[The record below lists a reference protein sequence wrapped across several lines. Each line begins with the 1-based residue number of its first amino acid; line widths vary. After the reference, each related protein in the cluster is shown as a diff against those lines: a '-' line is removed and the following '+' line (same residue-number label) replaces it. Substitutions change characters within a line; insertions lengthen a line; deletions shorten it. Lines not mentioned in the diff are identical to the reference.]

1 MMQNGTSASRCT
13 RPLSCRTYPSRHTR
27 AASTPLC
34 CASAT
39 RRATGPR
46 LTAWSSRPPTSP
58 VGCACLVTSPWR
70 RRSCDAE
77 SAQVWIERRPW
88 RSRESSGDRSEQWQR
103 HRRARPGRAGRG
115 PVMICIR
122 CATQNP
128 DWSRFCDN
136 CGLAL
141 GRACPTC
148 KFENAADSKFCGGC
162 GGRMAE
168 AQHEDAEGERRQLTV
183 LFCDMVGST
192 RIAHALDPE
201 DFGQL
206 LGRYQHLCGEAAA
219 AHDGYVSQ
227 YLGDG
232 VVIYFGYPRSLE
244 DEPQRAVRCGLH
256 IVDGVTRMAAETAS
270 LPVEFPLSVRLGVHT
285 GRVMVGPV
293 GAGDRRDRRALGSAP
308 NVAARLQAE
317 AQPGSLVVSN
327 TTWNIVRGYFHGTSL
342 GRRSL
347 PGLDEPIELWRITG
361 EADSRERVEVAEV
374 LTPFV
379 DRDEERALFDSAWA
393 TVAAGASRFLVLR
406 GEPGVGKSRLLRL
419 FRDQVRPVASTLIE
433 LRATTYNTTSPF
445 HPVTELIER
454 RLGLDAVSE
463 VDARRSLLAAQLD
476 ALGLRD
482 PEAVALLGSLLAI
495 PEPTDSAALDLPPAR
510 RRTRTLELLV
520 HLIAALAR
528 PGPALLVVEDLHWAD
543 SATRDFLQFLVDS
556 APPDAP
562 LLGLFTSRPDGI
574 PLFVEELTSA
584 ALDSGVLAERDVSW
598 EATDVLAEAMI
609 PASVD
614 ASLMSRIDRL
624 GASRATAQL
633 AATIGRDF
641 TTALLFEVSDR
652 DPTLLAHD
660 LDRMVGA
667 GLVRP
672 LDEEKESYEFRHA
685 LVRDVAYNS
694 LLRTTRQV
702 HHRRVAD
709 VLRATPAEQ
718 AGDRPDLIARHLTAA
733 GADADAVEYWEA
745 AAHQA
750 LSRTAV
756 HLAATHIQAAISCL
770 ERLTPSAQTAER
782 ELELQILLAP
792 LLMSVHGWGAVEV
805 EQACTRALELTRDLE
820 RPDRSYPPMW
830 GLWTVRFLRSEL
842 SAATQAAEAVL
853 GAAMASGVP
862 MLEVT
867 GRHALSFTLFS
878 CGEYRR
884 AIAEADAGLALF
896 DLEQER
902 ALAQA
907 FGLSSTVAL
916 RASRADSLWMLGHV
930 KAAEAEYARLEAL
943 GKELGHPASRAAS
956 LAFAL
961 YGGVFECSYTGR
973 LDGLLPRVDQLA
985 ELSRDDDFFLWDAFA
1000 HTLRAVVAH
1009 SRGAD
1014 SSGAGM
1020 LDGLA
1025 LWEQAG
1031 SRLTLVLMNTL
1042 CAQAFLSTGQL
1053 AEAAA
1058 RLDAADAVAADG
1070 EAVMAPEI
1078 PRLRAQLF
1086 AARGEVAAAEA
1097 ALRTALAQARAQE
1110 AVPLELRAALDLAD
1124 LLAANGRGGE
1134 AVASLAAA
1142 LARCPEGLDRPE
1154 PARAAA
1160 VLARLATPQS

>member
-1 MMQNGTSASRCT
+1 
-13 RPLSCRTYPSRHTR
+13 
-27 AASTPLC
+27 
-34 CASAT
+34 
-39 RRATGPR
+39 
-46 LTAWSSRPPTSP
+46 
-58 VGCACLVTSPWR
+58 
-70 RRSCDAE
+70 
-77 SAQVWIERRPW
+77 
-88 RSRESSGDRSEQWQR
+88 
-103 HRRARPGRAGRG
+103 
-115 PVMICIR
+115 MICIR

-317 AQPGSLVVSN
+317 AEPGSLVVSN

-393 TVAAGASRFLVLR
+393 TVAAGSSQFLVLR

-543 SATRDFLQFLVDS
+543 SATRDFLQVLVDS

-562 LLGLFTSRPDGI
+562 LLGLFTSRPDTDLGLDGDRLRTVDLPRLGRADVEVMVRGVASGKALPGDLLALIMARSDGI

-584 ALDSGVLAERDVSW
+584 ALESGVLAERDVSW

>member
-1 MMQNGTSASRCT
+1 
-13 RPLSCRTYPSRHTR
+13 
-27 AASTPLC
+27 
-34 CASAT
+34 
-39 RRATGPR
+39 
-46 LTAWSSRPPTSP
+46 
-58 VGCACLVTSPWR
+58 
-70 RRSCDAE
+70 
-77 SAQVWIERRPW
+77 
-88 RSRESSGDRSEQWQR
+88 
-103 HRRARPGRAGRG
+103 
-115 PVMICIR
+115 MICIR

-128 DWSRFCDN
+128 DWSRFCDS

-141 GRACPTC
+141 GRTCPTC
-148 KFENAADSKFCGGC
+148 KFENPADSKFCGGC
-162 GGRMAE
+162 GGRLAE

-183 LFCDMVGST
+183 LFCDIVGST
-192 RIAHALDPE
+192 RLAHELDPE

-256 IVDGVTRMAAETAS
+256 IVDGVARVAAETAS
-270 LPVEFPLSVRLGVHT
+270 LPAEFPLAVRLGVHT

-317 AQPGSLVVSN
+317 ADPGSLVVSS

-342 GRRSL
+342 GQRSL
-347 PGLDEPIELWRITG
+347 PGVDEPVELWRITG
-361 EADSRERVEVAEV
+361 EAASRERVEVAEV

-379 DRDEERALFDSAWA
+379 DRDAERALFDRTWA
-393 TVAAGASRFLVLR
+393 TVSAGSSRFLMLR

-419 FRDQVRPVASTLIE
+419 FRDQVGPLASTLIE
-433 LRATTYNTTSPF
+433 LRATVYSTTSPF

-454 RLGLDAVSE
+454 RFGLDAAAE

-476 ALGLRD
+476 ALGLGD

-495 PEPTDSAALDLPPAR
+495 PEPADSVASDLPPAR

-520 HLIAALAR
+520 DLIVALAR
-528 PGPALLVVEDLHWAD
+528 PGPALLIVEDLHWAD
-543 SATRDFLQFLVDS
+543 SASRDFLQLLVDS
-556 APPDAP
+556 APPGVP
-562 LLGLFTSRPDGI
+562 LLGLFTSRQETDLRVTGDRLHTVDLPRLGRADVEVMARGVASGKALPGDLLALITARSDGI

-584 ALDSGVLAERDVSW
+584 ALESGVLAERDVSW
-598 EATDVLAEAMI
+598 EAADVLAEAMI

-641 TTALLFEVSDR
+641 TVALLNEVSDR
-652 DPTLLAHD
+652 DEALLAHD
-660 LDRMVGA
+660 LDRMVAA

-672 LDEEKESYEFRHA
+672 LEEEQGSYEFRHA

-709 VLRATPAEQ
+709 ALRGTPTQQ
-718 AGDRPDLIARHLTAA
+718 AGHRPDLIARHLTAA
-733 GADADAVEYWEA
+733 GDDAEAVDFWASA
-745 AAHQA
+745 ATQA
-750 LSRTAV
+750 VSRTAV
-756 HLAATHIQAAISCL
+756 HLAATHIQAAIGCL
-770 ERLTPSAQTAER
+770 ERLPASPQTAER

-805 EQACTRALELTRDLE
+805 EQACTRALELTQHLQ

-842 SAATQAAEAVL
+842 DAATEAAEAVL
-853 GAAMASGVP
+853 AAARASGVP

-878 CGEYRR
+878 RGEYRR
-884 AIAEADAGLALF
+884 AIAEADAGVALF

-916 RASRADSLWMLGHV
+916 RASRADSLWMLGQV
-930 KAAEAEYARLEAL
+930 EAADEEYARLRAL
-943 GKELGHPASRAAS
+943 GTELGHPASHAAS
-956 LAFAL
+956 MAFAL
-961 YGGVFECSYTGR
+961 YGGVFDCSYTGQ
-973 LDGLLPRVDQLA
+973 LDVLLPRIDQLA
-985 ELSRDDDFFLWDAFA
+985 ELSRDDDFFLWNAFA

-1014 SSGAGM
+1014 STGAGM

-1025 LWEQAG
+1025 MWEQAG

-1058 RLDAADAVAADG
+1058 RLDAAEAMAVAG

-1086 AARGEVAAAEA
+1086 AARGELSAAEA
-1097 ALRTALAQARAQE
+1097 SLRDALAQARAQD
-1110 AVPLELRAALDLAD
+1110 AVPLELRAALDLAE
-1124 LLAANGRGGE
+1124 LLVAAGRAAE
-1134 AVASLAAA
+1134 ARGPLAEA
-1142 LARCPEGLDRPE
+1142 LTRCPEGLDRAE
-1154 PARAAA
+1154 PARAASLLGA
-1160 VLARLATPQS
+1160 LPVSRS